1 MQTRTKTIIIILGGA
16 LILFLL
22 ALPKILSFDVA
33 APKQGTKNQPQD
45 NRVSVSFQVLERQKL
60 TREVNTVG
68 NILSNEEVEVR
79 SEISGKIERIDFREG
94 GKIKKGERLLKID
107 DDEMQA
113 QLVTATYRAELSEQ
127 QATRQRQLFEKKLA
141 SQQEYDTAVA
151 NLNVVK
157 GQIQLLRTQIEKTE
171 IRAPFDGVIGLRF
184 VSEGSYISPSAV
196 ITTLQ
201 NSDSVKIDF
210 TFPEKY
216 AAGVK
221 VGNRI
226 TFSTQGS
233 SQKYGGNIYAIPPRI
248 DPETRTLRIRAIS
261 PNTDGALIPGAFA
274 NVTVLLEETE
284 ELLIPT
290 YALIPELKGH
300 KVLLM
305 QAGKTVMQAV
315 EIGRRTDEHVQITEG
330 LSVGDTLITS
340 GILQLRPGMPV
351 RPAQNTSGQVP

>member
-1 MQTRTKTIIIILGGA
+1 MQMKNKTVIIILGCVV
-16 LILFLL
+16 IVFLL

-33 APKQGTKNQPQD
+33 TQGQGGDEQPQD
-45 NRVSVSFQVLERQKL
+45 SRVPVTFQVVERQKL
-60 TREVNTVG
+60 AQEVHTVG
-68 NILSNEEVEVR
+68 TILSYEEIEVR
-79 SEISGKIERIDFREG
+79 CEISGKIDKIYFLEG
-94 GKIKKGERLLKID
+94 GKIKKGGRLLEIN

-113 QLVTATYRAELSEQ
+113 QLVTATYRAELAEQ
-127 QATRQRQLFEKKLA
+127 QAARQRQLFEKKLA

-151 NLNVVK
+151 NLNVAK
-157 GQIQLLRTQIEKTE
+157 GQVQLLRTQIEKTD
-171 IRAPFDGVIGLRF
+171 IRAQFDGIVGLRF
-184 VSEGSYISPSAV
+184 VSEGSYVSPSTV

-216 AAGVK
+216 AAEVIA
-221 VGNRI
+221 GNRI

-233 SQKYGGNIYAIPPRI
+233 SNEYTGTIYAIPPRI

-274 NVTVLLEETE
+274 NVKVLLQERQ

-305 QAGKTVMQAV
+305 QGGKAAMQAV
-315 EIGRRTDEHVQITEG
+315 EIGRRTEEHVQITQG
-330 LSVGDTLITS
+330 LSAGDTLITS

-351 RPAQNTSGQVP
+351 RAIPKT